1 MEKGQMEEGK
11 VEEGEMTLMKKEQ
24 RFLREVQGIVV
35 LHSWSNFSVAVAGNC
50 T

>member
-35 LHSWSNFSVAVAGNC
+35 LQQVNLPSSSS
-50 T
+50 